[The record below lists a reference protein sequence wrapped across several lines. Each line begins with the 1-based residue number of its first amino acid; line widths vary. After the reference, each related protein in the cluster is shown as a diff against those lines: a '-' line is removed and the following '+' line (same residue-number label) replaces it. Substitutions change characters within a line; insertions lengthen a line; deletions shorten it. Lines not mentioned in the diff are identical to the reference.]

1 ILPACIRFKLL
12 IVSYALGRAKCSM
25 LLVSA
30 LALLLI
36 WVVKVVFGYK
46 RQEMDVRGF
55 PSSNVWG
62 LRAACVEKNWWEA
75 SNDRK
80 PADHELVEIV
90 DTDGGSNAPVIPGPQ
105 CVCLQCGALIPVTK
119 NCGNC
124 KLATYCSRE
133 CQKQHWQCH
142 KPKCAR
148 LQQAERERTA
158 RGLPRP
164 PAPPPDLPLQLPTRQ
179 LVFSRKGYRELLGV
193 HRTGRQVAAASA
205 PSAAVN
211 KIQQGDYPL
220 SHSHLQRQLQ
230 PDEGPLSESNE
241 ILLDCGTEST
251 QQLNLQGQQSAS
263 AGSSP
268 PSEFVSLSS
277 CSSSPALPASS
288 AATSTSPLSSCSP
301 LQTSHASAS
310 QRQHHADQEKSIL
323 ETEGSTGARQPHRG
337 ERGLA
342 LEVRAGA
349 DGRWPW
355 GWSGA
360 PSLALLT
367 PARPAGIYN
376 TGNSCYAASAIQA
389 LLATPGLG
397 EYLRS
402 GVHCGTC
409 VAPEPGQIQGVS
421 SWCPACELS
430 RLAADAAA
438 SVATDSSLSSSP
450 SSSTIAAGQGHRC
463 PANGLASP
471 TPSSSSA
478 WGAAAA
484 RVWPWSRPQATVDA
498 GGLTRQVFRVG
509 RTLMPGRQED
519 AHELLTKL
527 LEALAEVQLAE
538 AGGRGLLRGIANR
551 KASVL
556 RHQSTSA
563 AATIPSADGVGKSS
577 ASPLS
582 APPLPQMWRGEET
595 SLVHQVFGGYLRRA
609 TLCDCCGYVSQSHES
624 VLGLEV
630 HLGSRVSSVE
640 AGLRGYFADEVLD
653 EGNEYRCDRCR
664 QLVCATRR
672 VRLEVAPNALV
683 ITLKRFAT
691 TGVPAGA
698 WGPKMSKDTRPIAL
712 RMDLDLTPFMA
723 PGALDQG
730 PAAYCLY
737 GVVQHLGVS
746 SPGSGSGFLSA
757 ACSEYDN
764 TGPSHM
770 SLSMHVGHYVA
781 VVRGGNGCWY
791 RCDDDEVTQV
801 SEREVAAITDAYLLF
816 YERIQPHV
824 PPEVVQEIGPEKE
837 LEVNG
842 RLRPSM
848 PDIAGRLDQ
857 EHQQAGQAEMDK
869 EEQQDKERGEDGVA
883 AAVAEAPA
891 GGMAQTLCSSTTFY
905 SPVHSNQAIQ
915 HPDANGRT
923 CTMEAAA
930 AAAMETILVT
940 GVPALPDL
948 SSPTW
953 SAWLGPDT
961 VLSSPASG
969 AASTAGQSELAVV
982 FKVVAGAAPVVC
994 PDFRL
999 LPPRAPHVGEPPG
1012 GTLGGR
1018 EDVHQV
1024 WMLRIRM
1031 PGVKSAREVRMAA
1044 THPPPSPPQLTA
1056 TTNDAKESNDAA
1068 IAATGSTGGWHN
1080 AGRVRV
1086 WVVGCYSLDVQLGLR
1101 NSGRLVAGTIA
1112 ADESINGAR
1121 PWQLEVIGEDGFSG
1135 QVHPAALP
1143 GFGLEVEV
1151 LQPRW
1156 RPASSSLFVPLRLR
1170 ALPRLESC

>member
-1 ILPACIRFKLL
+1 MF
-12 IVSYALGRAKCSM
+12 
-25 LLVSA
+25 LVSA

-36 WVVKVVFGYK
+36 WFVKVVFGYW

-62 LRAACVEKNWWEA
+62 LRAASIEKNWWEA

-80 PADHELVEIV
+80 PADHELVDVV
-90 DTDGGSNAPVIPGPQ
+90 DTDGGSNAPVIPCPQ
-105 CVCLQCGALIPVTK
+105 CVCLQCGGSIPVPK

-164 PAPPPDLPLQLPTRQ
+164 PAPPPDLSLQLPTRQ
-179 LVFSRKGYRELLGV
+179 LVFSRRGYQELLGV
-193 HRTGRQVAAASA
+193 HRTGRQAAAASA
-205 PSAAVN
+205 SAVAVN
-211 KIQQGDYPL
+211 EVQHGDDHPRDL
-220 SHSHLQRQLQ
+220 PHPQRRLQ
-230 PDEGPLSESNE
+230 PDEGPLSQSNE
-241 ILLDCGTEST
+241 VWLDGGTGST
-251 QQLNLQGQQSAS
+251 QQLNLHGQQSAS

-268 PSEFVSLSS
+268 PSESVSLSS
-277 CSSSPALPASS
+277 LSSSPALPASS
-288 AATSTSPLSSCSP
+288 ATTSTSPLSSCSP
-301 LQTSHASAS
+301 PQTSHASAS
-310 QRQHHADQEKSIL
+310 QRQQRANPEKSTL
-323 ETEGSTGARQPHRG
+323 ETDGGTGARQPYQG
-337 ERGLA
+337 ERGRDW
-342 LEVRAGA
+342 EVRSGA

-367 PARPAGIYN
+367 PPRPAGIYN

-402 GVHCGTC
+402 GVHCDTC

-438 SVATDSSLSSSP
+438 SVATDSSSSSSS
-450 SSSTIAAGQGHRC
+450 SSSTIAAGQGHRG
-463 PANGLASP
+463 PANDFASP
-471 TPSSSSA
+471 PPSSSSS

-484 RVWPWSRPQATVDA
+484 RVWPWSRTQAAVDA
-498 GGLTRQVFRVG
+498 RGLTRQVFRVG

-556 RHQSTSA
+556 QHQSTAA
-563 AATIPSADGVGKSS
+563 AATTPSAAGAGKSF
-577 ASPLS
+577 ASPPS
-582 APPLPQMWRGEET
+582 APPPPQMWRGEET

-672 VRLEVAPNALV
+672 VRLEVAPNALA

-691 TGVPAGA
+691 SGTPGAGA
-698 WGPKMSKDTRPIAL
+698 WGPKMAKDTRPIAL

-723 PGALDQG
+723 PGALDPG
-730 PAAYCLY
+730 PPAYRLY
-737 GVVQHLGVS
+737 GVVQHLGIS
-746 SPGSGSGFLSA
+746 SPGSGSGFSSA
-757 ACSEYDN
+757 ACSDYGN

-770 SLSMHVGHYVA
+770 SMSMHMGHYVA
-781 VVRGGNGCWY
+781 VVRGGNGRWY

-801 SEREVAAITDAYLLF
+801 SELEVAAITDAYLLF

-824 PPEVVQEIGPEKE
+824 PPEDVQDKGPEKE
-837 LEVNG
+837 LEVN
-842 RLRPSM
+842 RLLRRSM
-848 PDIAGRLDQ
+848 PDAAGRLEQEQEQEYQQ
-857 EHQQAGQAEMDK
+857 EHQQAGQAERDR
-869 EEQQDKERGEDGVA
+869 EEQQDKEKGEDVMAAGVS
-883 AAVAEAPA
+883 EAPA
-891 GGMAQTLCSSTTFY
+891 GGMAQKLCSSTTLPTFY
-905 SPVHSNQAIQ
+905 PPLHSKQAIQ
-915 HPDANGRT
+915 HPDANGGT
-923 CTMEAAA
+923 CTMKAAA
-930 AAAMETILVT
+930 AVAMETILVT
-940 GVPALPDL
+940 AVPALPDL

-953 SAWLGPDT
+953 SAWLAPDT
-961 VLSSPASG
+961 GLSAPVPG
-969 AASTAGQSELAVV
+969 AASTAGHSQLAAVP
-982 FKVVAGAAPVVC
+982 KVVAAAAPVVR

-999 LPPRAPHVGEPPG
+999 LPPRTPHAADLPP

-1018 EDVHQV
+1018 EERPQV

-1044 THPPPSPPQLTA
+1044 THAPPSQPQFTVA
-1056 TTNDAKESNDAA
+1056 TNSGKERNDAA
-1068 IAATGSTGGWHN
+1068 ITATGSTGGWLN
-1080 AGRVRV
+1080 AVRVRV

-1101 NSGRLVAGTIA
+1101 NGGRPGAGAIA

-1121 PWQLEVIGEDGFSG
+1121 TWQLEVIGEDGYSG
-1135 QVHPAALP
+1135 QVEEAAALP
-1143 GFGLEVEV
+1143 GFGLEVEVEV

-1156 RPASSSLFVPLRLR
+1156 RPASSSLHVPLRLR
-1170 ALPRLESC
+1170 ALPRLASCQ